1 MIHHVRI
8 LTIISNHDI
17 LRAHGKLATV
27 QSMKTNQFQIDLLFP
42 LFAIGITTILCIAIV
57 ASYVNTANMKAT
69 VILPG
74 GVTYLGK

>member
-1 MIHHVRI
+1 MK
-8 LTIISNHDI
+8 SN
-17 LRAHGKLATV
+17 K
-27 QSMKTNQFQIDLLFP
+27 FQIDLLFP
-42 LFAIGITTILCIAIV
+42 LFAIGIITILCIAIA